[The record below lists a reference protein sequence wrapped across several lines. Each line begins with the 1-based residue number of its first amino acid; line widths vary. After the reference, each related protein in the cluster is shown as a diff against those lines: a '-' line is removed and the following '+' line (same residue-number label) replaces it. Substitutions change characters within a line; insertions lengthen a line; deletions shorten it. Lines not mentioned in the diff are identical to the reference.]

1 MAKKLLHD
9 YTFDASAKQIVLQ
22 GVYKRERL
30 LMVSNVT
37 DNVILF
43 VFNQTA
49 FSLTS
54 FSNDLTAQTTTLNLT
69 YDTTSMSDTD
79 VLQIFIEDDSV
90 AIAPAET
97 YVDPVSKLRVSN
109 PENLIDTDFEY
120 GLQST
125 KWETL
130 ELVKNIPTFY
140 SRNGDESLSL
150 SSVTKT
156 NNSEI
161 ISVVTAESH
170 NLSIGNPIIVQG
182 TDSISADGAFIVTA
196 IPSTTSF
203 QYKAKS
209 AQSGTGSILD
219 TYTQIFVGSVYQ
231 GTEFQ
236 LSALNAITTDAANPS
251 TLTVETEDPTNFSI
265 GTSFFLSNSLGS
277 KSISVNAA
285 NVEPNNQRTKVESFT
300 HMTATSFGDKSKWAI
315 GAINPYN
322 WTPKRGMF
330 VIVGGQA
337 DSDVNFNT
345 TTNEIEFDEDHV
357 FADGEAAYWVN
368 GYGNSTPGGL
378 SERPYWVRVVDS
390 KKIYLTISG
399 PTGLNRVNLTGQ
411 GANAG
416 HMRSCLMWGLYAS
429 SVNTTSEV
437 WTFDQNFT
445 NANGAHPPGCD
456 ANTPY
461 RPFYTT
467 IGGLNYST
475 SPSTYFMYY
484 FEGDSTPYSYYLA
497 PESGTQNQAKFL
509 LSVGGSVANA
519 TSTTVNGIIVPME
532 EQSKS
537 DMNSIYLPRGG
548 WVNGDQVYY
557 NSTSIPGGFTSNGY
571 YELIAADSA
580 YPNRFRFQGVNLYPA
595 NSDVVNM
602 TNYGGTT
609 NNIST
614 FLKVGLR
621 LRTQATGETGGW
633 ALGSPQ
639 PKNWLPEDAFFFV
652 PGTGTNSTIGVD
664 TTNNTI
670 QFTTNHGLVDD
681 QPYVYFCGYGN
692 GVISGLTDS
701 RWYYVRKVNDTTIYL
716 TLTQGSTTKV
726 SLGNSGSAAGIS
738 RACFVKGYRAT
749 GSANTAEDTI
759 TFIDNLNVTAGQN
772 QLLMACYTTFGGITV
787 FSSSDMIMSYEIG
800 GGQVVYPKT
809 VSPDGLTIS
818 FSDQLGGSTKQLS
831 GAVSAGIMI
840 KVRRAPDAN
849 SLYFPNHG
857 LETGDQVY
865 HNANSTA
872 ISGLS
877 NSYRWRVEKV
887 DNNRIRFAW
896 TDYTYTNNFG
906 NYGNGAATTYDL
918 IIPFTPVASGDYIHA
933 TNHGLNNGDAVTYNA
948 NGGDLIH
955 PLVDGTTYFV
965 QNATADKF
973 QLSTT
978 ADEVTGTAVDV
989 PQNTSYITGNSFYWY
1004 MIGHPFNTGDRVKY
1018 TSSSPV
1024 SPFKSGAYYYVY
1036 KHNANY
1042 IILHQTYDSCLINDY
1057 YGQIYTAKPFTGTG
1071 TFQKT
1076 NVVDLATKGVGTQ
1089 IFNATTPGSTD
1100 GVYKIASIVDDTKFT
1115 FNAGS
1120 EIQDRIVNFTPNSSV
1135 WIEQDAIRIPDHNF
1149 VTGQDIEYSHGS
1161 TGTVVTYAVTVVAGK
1176 FYIDGVQQ
1184 PTLELKEGHKYIFD
1198 QSDASNAGG
1207 GSHPLRFST
1216 TDDGTH
1222 NSGTEYTTGVTA
1234 TGTLGTDAKVEIV
1247 VASGAATLYYYCS
1260 NHAGMG
1266 STANTPA
1273 ITEVEVGGLATR
1285 TTYFVIRVSR
1295 NWIRLATDLTNA
1307 NAGTYITLTS
1317 QGDGLQQL
1325 KTDSL
1330 VGEVIGGGTVSAD
1343 QGSFT
1348 VTGTNTNFTSFFNTG
1363 DTISIYATP
1372 TKEVKTVS
1380 SINTNTSVFTTSP
1393 AHGLST
1399 GDMVIMEASVA
1410 PPGTTNGRFYYVK
1423 VTANT
1428 TFTLHPT
1435 TADASNGT
1443 NTVAVTDVGNTV
1455 TVYKL
1460 ADIGNTYTNTVKA
1473 VTGIGSLQL
1482 ESAQAATVSDA
1493 DFTIGTSLLMRADGF
1508 AIHRPYDG
1516 GVELIP
1522 SKNPDSRM
1530 IRQTRRYFRYQSG
1543 KGIQVSFAVNFSPS
1557 IQIDSYT
1564 AVGTTATVKTRYPHR
1579 LVAGLTILITGAEE
1593 VSGQPNLWNGGYA
1606 VQTVIDEY
1614 TFTITL
1620 TGTPHSAAT
1629 GPLGI
1634 PEFYLQGCTGS
1645 DLRCGLYDD
1654 QNGLFFEY
1662 DGSVMSVCRRNATT
1676 QISGEGGVTFRS
1688 GTVTGV
1694 GTKYTKQLSLNDTIV
1709 IKGQTYVVTK
1719 ITSDTNI
1726 SILPT
1731 YRGVSNSGVVI
1742 TKVMTTKV
1750 PQTQWNID
1758 KCDGT
1763 GPSGFNL
1770 NPARIQMAYM
1780 DYSWYGAGKVRF
1792 GFKDNHG
1799 KVFYVHEFIHNN
1811 VFREAYLRSGNVPAR
1826 YEIENVGTPS
1836 FVPALA
1842 HWGTSVIMDGGFDPD
1857 NAYQFTASSQDI
1869 QITGANTITV
1879 GANAEYLYDYHL
1891 YWNNQWRNIGRALQ
1905 IQTPS
1910 FLYNSVPNNVP
1921 ITGANLGN
1929 NVRTRNPNTYYG
1941 LPAQPYQVNLRTRTQ
1956 WWDSSTEEFRNL
1968 LLINQQPTGT
1978 TNTNSNYTVTASTT
1992 GVPVV
1997 YDVPLIS
2004 IRLAPSVDT
2013 NTPGFLGEREIV
2025 NRMQLI
2031 LRSVGI
2037 LSTHN
2042 CTITLRLN
2050 ALITNTDWSRVENP
2064 SLSQLIYH
2072 SNVDQISGGLDIFN
2086 FRAQGGT
2093 GSSGR
2098 TAVVTTQEL
2107 EGVTTLGNSILGGN
2121 NVFPDGPDVLT
2132 VVARLNED
2140 PSTVSQSNPFNVT
2153 GRISWTESQA

>member
-9 YTFDASAKQIVLQ
+9 YTFDASAKQVVLQ

-30 LMVSNVT
+30 LMISNVT
-37 DNVILF
+37 DNVIIF

-49 FSLTS
+49 FSLTA
-54 FSNDLTAQTTTLNLT
+54 FSNDLDAQTTTLTFN

-90 AIAPAET
+90 PIAPAET

-140 SRNGDESLSL
+140 SRNGDESLDL
-150 SSVTKT
+150 TSVTKT
-156 NNSEI
+156 NASEI
-161 ISVVTAESH
+161 ISVTTAEAH

-196 IPSTTSF
+196 IPSSTSF

-209 AQSGTGSILD
+209 VQSGSASILD

-236 LSALNAITTDAANPS
+236 LSALNSITTDAANPS
-251 TLTVETEDPTNFSI
+251 VLSVETADPTNFSL

-285 NVEPNNQRTKVESFT
+285 NVEPNNARTKRETFT

-315 GAINPYN
+315 GPINPYN

-330 VIVGGQA
+330 VIIGGQA

-357 FADGEAAYWVN
+357 FADGEAAYWVT
-368 GYGNSTPGGL
+368 GYGNSVPGGL

-390 KKIYLTISG
+390 KKIYLTIGG
-399 PTGLNRVNLTGQ
+399 PTGLNKVNLTGQ

-416 HMRSCLMWGLYAS
+416 HIRSCLMYGLFAS

-467 IGGLNYST
+467 IGGLNYSS

-484 FEGDSTPYSYYLA
+484 FEGDATPYSYYLA

-509 LSVGGSVANA
+509 LSVGGATANA
-519 TSTTVNGIIVPME
+519 TSATVNGIIVPME

-537 DMNSIYLPRGG
+537 DGNSYYLPRGG
-548 WVNGDQVYY
+548 WANLDTVFY
-557 NSTSIPGGFTSNGY
+557 NSTSIPGGFTNNGFY
-571 YELIAADSA
+571 QLVACDSA
-580 YPNRFRFQGVNLYPA
+580 YPDRFRLQGINRYPN

-614 FLKVGLR
+614 IFKTQNT
-621 LRTQATGETGGW
+621 LRTTATGETGGW

-652 PGTGTNSTIGVD
+652 PGTAPNSTIGVD
-664 TTNNTI
+664 TSANTI
-670 QFTTNHGLVDD
+670 QFSSAHGLVDD
-681 QPYVYFCGYGN
+681 QPYVYFRGYGN
-692 GVISGLTDS
+692 GNIGGLTDS
-701 RWYYVRKVNDTTIYL
+701 RWYYVRVVDATKIYL

-726 SLGNSGSAAGIS
+726 NLTSAGTAAGIS

-759 TFIDNLNVTAGQN
+759 TFIDNPNLTAGAD
-772 QLLMACYTTFGGITV
+772 QLLMACYTTFGGLTV

-818 FSDQLGGSTKQLS
+818 FTDQLGGSTKQLS
-831 GAVSAGIMI
+831 GAVSNGIMI
-840 KVRRAPDAN
+840 RVRRAPDAN
-849 SLYFPNHG
+849 SIYFPNHG

-865 HNANSTA
+865 HTSNSSS

-877 NSYRWRVEKV
+877 NGNKWQVHKI
-887 DNNRIRFAW
+887 DNNRIRFQYP
-896 TDYTYTNNFG
+896 DYTYTQNFG
-906 NYGNGAATTYDL
+906 NYGNGAATTYDM
-918 IIPFTPVASGDYIHA
+918 IIPFTNVDSGDYIHA

-955 PLVDGTTYFV
+955 PLVDGTTYYV
-965 QNATADKF
+965 QNATTDKF
-973 QLSTT
+973 QLSTV
-978 ADEVTGTAVDV
+978 AEELSGNAIDV
-989 PQNTSYITGNSFYWY
+989 LQNTSYITGNGFYWY

-1018 TSSSPV
+1018 TSASPV

-1042 IILHQTYDSCLINDY
+1042 IILHLSYDSCLINDY
-1057 YGQIYTAKPFTGTG
+1057 YGQQLSSKPFSGTG

-1076 NVVDLATKGVGTQ
+1076 NVVDLATKGSGTQ

-1100 GVYKIASIVDDTKFT
+1100 GVYKIDNIVNDTSFSFT
-1115 FNAGS
+1115 ANS
-1120 EIQDRIVNFTPNSSV
+1120 QIQNRIVNFTPNSSV

-1149 VTGQDIEYSHGS
+1149 VTGQDVAYSHGT
-1161 TGTVVTYAVTVVAGK
+1161 TGTVVTFTVTIVGGK
-1176 FYIDGVQQ
+1176 YHIDGVQQ

-1198 QSDASNAGG
+1198 QSDSSNTN
-1207 GSHPLRFST
+1207 HPLRFSL

-1222 NSGTEYTTGVTA
+1222 QSGTEYTTGVTY
-1234 TGTLGTDAKVEIV
+1234 TGQPGTDGKTEIV
-1247 VASGAATLYYYCS
+1247 VATGVATLYYYCG

-1266 STANTPA
+1266 SQANTPSIA
-1273 ITEVEVGGLATR
+1273 TIVVGGLTTR
-1285 TTYFVIRVSR
+1285 TTYFVIRISR
-1295 NWIRLATDLTNA
+1295 NWIKLAASLADA
-1307 NAGTYITLTS
+1307 NAGTHIPLTA
-1317 QGDGLQQL
+1317 QGDGLQVL
-1325 KTDSL
+1325 ETNSL

-1343 QGSFT
+1343 QDSFE

-1372 TKEVKTVS
+1372 GRETAYVS

-1393 AHGLST
+1393 AHGFDT
-1399 GDMVIMEASVA
+1399 GDMVIMDATQA
-1410 PPGTTNGRFYYVK
+1410 PPGTVNGRFYYIKK
-1423 VTANT
+1423 VANT

-1435 TADASNGT
+1435 LVDATNGT

-1455 TVYKL
+1455 NVYKL
-1460 ADIGNTYTNTVKA
+1460 TDIGATYTNTVKA

-1482 ESAQAATVSDA
+1482 QNAQAATVSDG

-1564 AVGTTATVKTRYPHR
+1564 SVGTTATIKTRHPHR
-1579 LVAGLTILITGAEE
+1579 LVTGLTVVITGAKE
-1593 VSGQPNLWNGGYA
+1593 VSGQTNYWNGTFA
-1606 VQTVIDEY
+1606 VQSIVDEY
-1614 TFTITL
+1614 TYTITL
-1620 TGTPHSAAT
+1620 TGTPHSASS
-1629 GPLGI
+1629 GPIGI
-1634 PEFYLQGCTGS
+1634 PEFYLQGWTGS
-1645 DLRCGLYDD
+1645 NLRCGLYDD

-1662 DGSVMSVCRRNATT
+1662 NGSVMSVCRRNATT
-1676 QISGEGGVTFRS
+1676 QISGEGAVTFRS

-1694 GTKYTKQLSLNDTIV
+1694 NTKFSKQLSLNDNIV

-1719 ITSDTNI
+1719 ISSDTNI

-1731 YRGVSNSGVVI
+1731 YRGTSNSGVVI
-1742 TKVMTTKV
+1742 TKIMTTKI
-1750 PQTQWNID
+1750 PQTQWNLD

-1826 YEIENVGTPS
+1826 YEIENEGTPS

-1891 YWNNQWRNIGRALQ
+1891 FWNNQWRNIGRALQ

-1910 FLYNSVPNNVP
+1910 FLYNSIPNNVP
-1921 ITGANLGN
+1921 ITGANLGS

-1956 WWDSSTEEFRNL
+1956 WYNSSTEEFRNL

-2042 CTITLRLN
+2042 CTVTLRLN

-2072 SNVDQISGGLDIFN
+2072 SNQDQISGGLDIFN

-2098 TAVVTTQEL
+2098 SAVVTTQEL
-2107 EGVTTLGNSILGGN
+2107 AGVTTLGNSILGGN

-2132 VVARLNED
+2132 IVARLNED